1 MGSKRHLEILKSVL
15 ETSVLQRR
23 LFDEKRFEELLL
35 KQKEREALF
44 AELSSLESPD
54 LKCEEARSLIVR
66 ILENDRVL
74 SLCMESSMEEIAGKL
89 GRIKK
94 GAKVVKAYGASAR

>member
-1 MGSKRHLEILKSVL
+1 MGSKRHLEILEAVL
-15 ETSVLQRR
+15 ETAVLQRR
-23 LFDEKRFEELLL
+23 LFEEKRFDELLL

-44 AELSSLESPD
+44 AELSSLESQY
-54 LKCEEARSLIVR
+54 LKCGEARSLIVR

>member
-1 MGSKRHLEILKSVL
+1 MGSERHLEMLKAVL

-44 AELSSLESPD
+44 AELSSLESQD
-54 LKCEEARSLIVR
+54 LKSEEAHSLIAR
-66 ILENDRVL
+66 ILDHDRAL
-74 SLCMESSMEEIAGKL
+74 SLCIESSMDEIAGKL
-89 GRIKK
+89 GRVIR
-94 GAKVVKAYGASAR
+94 GARVAKAYNASTR